1 MMITGNGCMSTYL
14 EFSAPEFGAA
24 DSNGARAMMP
34 GGGGSFKLCGKNP
47 GVIVTNANEAVVT
60 LHADESGDP
69 NQRFFLRVSAT
80 KDPPRVLRMDGNA
93 VTNGRAKNEK
103 IAPVLP
109 GMIPGVTMP
118 GARGIP
124 GVPGRLPP
132 THRAPHNYGRV
143 VPPKSVE
150 EIAADRAV
158 AGDHD
163 TKEESVDTR
172 MQTMGIMFLI
182 IAITIL
188 LICAAVVLRRKL
200 TQEPSDEKEEKK
212 EPSNETK

>member
-1 MMITGNGCMSTYL
+1 MSTYL
-14 EFSAPEFGAA
+14 EFSSPEFGAA
-24 DSNGARAMMP
+24 DTNGARPMMP

-47 GVIVTNANEAVVT
+47 GVIVTAANEAVVT

-69 NQRFFLRVSAT
+69 NQRFFMRVSAT
-80 KDPPRVLRMDGNA
+80 KDPPRVLRNDGNA

-109 GMIPGVTMP
+109 GMVPGVTMP
-118 GARGIP
+118 GARG
-124 GVPGRLPP
+124 GVPGRMAP

-150 EIAADRAV
+150 EMAAGRAV
-158 AGDHD
+158 AGSQD

-200 TQEPSDEKEEKK
+200 VQEPSDDKEKKK